1 MLYAG
6 MGDKMRAQAWLEKA
20 LAERADGLTWL
31 GVEPML
37 DEMRSDSKF
46 QDLIKKIGLPQR
58 SN

>member
-6 MGDKMRAQAWLEKA
+6 MGDRDRAMAWLEKA

-31 GVEPML
+31 TVEPML
-37 DEMRSDSKF
+37 DEMRSDHRF
-46 QDLIKKIGLPQR
+46 QDLVRKIGLPVA